1 MEEFSLQGSVM
12 ERRRKPRISQP
23 FHVRVS
29 GKDTGG
35 DAFEISTVLDNMSSA
50 GIYLKLDRSVDL
62 GKRLNMVIRL
72 STSIAEEEIAKVA
85 VETVVVRR
93 ESLANQLWGL
103 ALLIVKRRFL

>member
-1 MEEFSLQGSVM
+1 
-12 ERRRKPRISQP
+12 
-23 FHVRVS
+23 
-29 GKDTGG
+29 
-35 DAFEISTVLDNMSSA
+35 MSSA

-72 STSIAEEEIAKVA
+72 STSSAEEEIAKVA